1 MPQVA
6 LDQATIDYRVLG
18 PEDSPH
24 PPVLFVHG
32 ILVDSRLWD
41 RVAEGLARQGFRC
54 YLPNWP
60 LGSHTIP
67 VKDPGAL
74 SPSGVASMIRDFIG
88 ALGLSD
94 VTLVGND
101 TGGGLCQLVIDAY
114 PDQVGRLVLTNCD
127 AFDKFPPFPFTLV
140 FALLRG
146 PISIKLL
153 SEQMRIKALR
163 HSPLGFGLLVH
174 PDAQLTA
181 SWLEPCRTDARIR
194 RNVATLLRNVAKT
207 DLTDVSTRLGRFTKP
222 VTIVWGQRDRAF
234 TPALGRRLAAL
245 FPNAALIEVPEA
257 RTFVSLDAPAAVI
270 DAIATVGATRL
281 ALDQRELAD
290 VGVAVAEQVRA
301 TGQVLHVPVVDLLR
315 TGSRW
320 PRPCGP
326 RAPPPRC
333 PASARSAA
341 AAADASLTSK
351 PALAACSST
360 VVTFGRSPPGKIS
373 SMMNLMNRSSCH
385 GQTAARAP

>member
-18 PEDSPH
+18 PADSAA

-41 RVAEGLARQGFRC
+41 RVAEDLARQGFRC

-67 VKDPGAL
+67 VNDPGAL
-74 SPSGVASMIRDFIG
+74 SPGGVATMIRDFIV

-94 VTLVGND
+94 VTLVGSD

-114 PDQVGRLVLTNCD
+114 PDHIGRLVLTNCD

-153 SEQMRIKALR
+153 FEQMRIKALR
-163 HSPLGFGLLVH
+163 HSPFGFGLLFR
-174 PDAQLTA
+174 PDPQLTA
-181 SWLEPCRTDARIR
+181 AWLEPGRTDARIR
-194 RNVATLLRNVAKT
+194 RDLATLLRNVAKT

-245 FPNAALIEVPEA
+245 FPNASLIEVLDA
-257 RTFVSLDAPAAVI
+257 RTFVSLDDPRAVI
-270 DAIATVGATRL
+270 G
-281 ALDQRELAD
+281 
-290 VGVAVAEQVRA
+290 AVA
-301 TGQVLHVPVVDLLR
+301 
-315 TGSRW
+315 
-320 PRPCGP
+320 
-326 RAPPPRC
+326 
-333 PASARSAA
+333 AA
-341 AAADASLTSK
+341 GA
-351 PALAACSST
+351 
-360 VVTFGRSPPGKIS
+360 
-373 SMMNLMNRSSCH
+373 NRLS
-385 GQTAARAP
+385 